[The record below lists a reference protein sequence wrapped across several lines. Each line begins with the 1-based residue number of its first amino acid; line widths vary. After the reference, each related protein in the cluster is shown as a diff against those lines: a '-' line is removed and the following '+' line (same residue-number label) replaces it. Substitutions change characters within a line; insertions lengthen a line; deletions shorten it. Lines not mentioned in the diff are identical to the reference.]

1 MASRA
6 SLNRFRKWLTTT
18 EQLPLPEELM
28 EKTKICD
35 LTADQI
41 QEKAKLLGELAMK
54 EYLQING
61 DTEGVLEVYEFGY
74 NSFIDIC
81 MNELLLTALNNR
93 TPPQTIDKLLL
104 TIKSLKELT
113 GQSTMEN
120 VEGGSRLHRRVPQTT
135 RKKARHAKK

>member
-28 EKTKICD
+28 EKTKIYD

-120 VEGGSRLHRRVPQTT
+120 VEGGSRLHRRVTQTT